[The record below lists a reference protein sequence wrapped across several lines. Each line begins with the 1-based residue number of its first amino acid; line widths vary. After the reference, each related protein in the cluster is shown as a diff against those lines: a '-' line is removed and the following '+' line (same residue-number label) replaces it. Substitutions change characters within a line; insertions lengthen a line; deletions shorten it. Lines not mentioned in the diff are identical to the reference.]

1 MTTRRFRALG
11 ALGLAG
17 LTGLTLAG
25 CGAAPDSSGD
35 SSAQASDFKG
45 CIVSDDGGFQDR
57 SFNQSSYEGLK
68 AAEEHKGIKISQA
81 ESQSETEFEP
91 NLTSMAQQGCN
102 LTVSVGFLLADTT
115 KKVAEAN
122 PDKHFAIV
130 DDNSIKADN
139 VKPIVYNTAEAA
151 FLAGYLAAGSSE
163 TGKVATYGGMDI
175 PTVTVFMDGF
185 SDGVKYYNE
194 KNKKDVKVL
203 GWNKD
208 SQNGTFLSSFQ
219 DSSKAKT
226 VTQNLVGDGADVVL
240 PVAGQAAQGTVDAV
254 VEANKGNK
262 NVRLIWPDT
271 DGYETLDSG
280 KEFLLTSVLKEMST
294 SVEDVVT
301 QAADGNFDNAQ
312 YVGTLENGG
321 VGLAPYHDQE
331 SKVGEDLDK
340 EVQQLKQDIID
351 GKVTVESE
359 NAPKS

>member
-1 MTTRRFRALG
+1 M
-11 ALGLAG
+11 
-17 LTGLTLAG
+17 
-25 CGAAPDSSGD
+25 
-35 SSAQASDFKG
+35 
-45 CIVSDDGGFQDR
+45 
-57 SFNQSSYEGLK
+57 
-68 AAEEHKGIKISQA
+68 
-81 ESQSETEFEP
+81 
-91 NLTSMAQQGCN
+91 
-102 LTVSVGFLLADTT
+102 
-115 KKVAEAN
+115 
-122 PDKHFAIV
+122 

-226 VTQNLVGDGADVVL
+226 VTQNLIGDGADVVL

-280 KEFLLTSVLKEMST
+280 KEFLLTSVLKEMTT

-301 QAADGNFDNAQ
+301 QAADGKFDNSQ

>member
-1 MTTRRFRALG
+1 MTTRRLRTLG
-11 ALGLAG
+11 TLGLAG
-17 LTGLTLAG
+17 VTGLVLAG
-25 CGAAPDSSGD
+25 CGAAPDNAGD

-115 KKVAEAN
+115 KKVAAAN

-139 VKPIVYNTAEAA
+139 VKPIVYNTAQAA
-151 FLAGYLAAGSSE
+151 FLAGYLAAGTSE

-185 SDGVKYYNE
+185 ADGVKYYNE
-194 KNKKDVKVL
+194 KNKADVQVL

-226 VTQNLVGDGADVVL
+226 VTQNLIGEGADVVL

-254 VEANKGNK
+254 TEGNRSGK

-271 DGYETLDSG
+271 DGYETLDAG

-301 QAADGNFDNAQ
+301 QAADGNFDNTQ

-321 VGLAPYHDQE
+321 VGLAPYHDQQD
-331 SKVGEDLDK
+331 KVSEDLDK
-340 EVQQLKQDIID
+340 QVQQLKQDIID
-351 GKVTVESE
+351 GKVTVQSK
-359 NAPKS
+359 NAPTA

>member
-1 MTTRRFRALG
+1 MLTRRLRSLG

-17 LTGLTLAG
+17 VTGLTLAG
-25 CGAAPDSSGD
+25 CGTAVDVSGG
-35 SSAQASDFKG
+35 STQGSDFRG

-68 AAEEHKGIKISQA
+68 AAEQRRGITVSQV
-81 ESQSETEFEP
+81 ESQSVTDFEP
-91 NLTSMAQQGCN
+91 NLASMVQQGCD
-102 LTVSVGFLLADTT
+102 LSVVAGSLLADTT
-115 KKVAEAN
+115 KKVAQTN

-130 DDNSIKADN
+130 DDNSIKAEN

-151 FLAGYLAAGSSE
+151 FLAGYLAAGTSE

-185 SDGVKYYNE
+185 ADGVKYYNE

-219 DSSKAKT
+219 DSAKART
-226 VTQNLVGDGADVVL
+226 ETQKLIEEGADVVL
-240 PVAGQAAQGTVDAV
+240 PVAGQAAQGAVDAV
-254 VEANKGNK
+254 AAANRESTR
-262 NVRLIWPDT
+262 VRLIWPDT
-271 DGYETLDSG
+271 DGYETLHSG
-280 KEFLLTSVLKEMST
+280 RQFLLTSVVKDMSR

-301 QAADGNFDNAQ
+301 QAVDGTFDSTK

-321 VGLAPYHDQE
+321 VGLAPYHEQQ
-331 SKVGEDLDK
+331 STVGADLDK
-340 EVQQLKQDIID
+340 QIQQLERDIIS
-351 GKVTVESE
+351 GKVTVESK
-359 NAPKS
+359 NAPTS